1 MRPLLCHL
9 LRARLHRPLFPS
21 LDASHTSAALTS
33 NAVDILDTAGTGGD
47 IDAMHGLRQHL
58 VRVRVRSTQLPEGR
72 AFDADAAVQRNAR
85 GVGSAWAFNA
95 VTAVPHEI
103 SRGWAVYR
111 LVEYVWLRSF
121 FLQFGMPHSF
131 ASLFFHFL

>member
-1 MRPLLCHL
+1 L
-9 LRARLHRPLFPS
+9 LRARLHRPLFPTV
-21 LDASHTSAALTS
+21 DASNASAASTS
-33 NAVDILDTAGTGGD
+33 NAPDAMDTGGTAGD

-72 AFDADAAVQRNAR
+72 AFDTDAAVQRNAR

-95 VTAVPHEI
+95 VTAAPHEI

-111 LVEYVWLRSF
+111 LVEY
-121 FLQFGMPHSF
+121 
-131 ASLFFHFL
+131 AELFFVLCAV

>member
-1 MRPLLCHL
+1 M
-9 LRARLHRPLFPS
+9 
-21 LDASHTSAALTS
+21 
-33 NAVDILDTAGTGGD
+33 DTGGTAGD

-72 AFDADAAVQRNAR
+72 AFDTDAAVQRNAR

-95 VTAVPHEI
+95 VTAAPHEI

-111 LVEYVWLRSF
+111 LVEY
-121 FLQFGMPHSF
+121 
-131 ASLFFHFL
+131 AELFFCSLRCLKCPHFLTNVFLSSINSPLLR